1 MQKHIVGALT
11 CVLLVGCRGDGRSPE
26 RSNVGAPSEEGPAP
40 ATGSAPAPTPTEPP
54 APTTVTEPPGS
65 DKVGAVPKDI
75 GAKVK
80 LERIATGLARPVL
93 AIVAPG
99 DARKRIFVLEQHTG
113 RIKII
118 EGGKVLPQPFATIG
132 PVSKAN
138 EQGLLGLA
146 FSPRFQTDGKLYINY
161 TDANDATRIVEFAV
175 SKTNPDAIDMASR
188 REIAKIGQPYSNH
201 NGGHLEFGP
210 DGKLYTGMGDGG
222 SAGDPEENGQN
233 PKALLAKML
242 RYDVSK
248 DKPEAEIVH
257 MGVRNPWR
265 FSFDAKTGDL
275 YIGDVGQNLWEY
287 VFVAAKDSAAK
298 NFGWN
303 VIEGKHC
310 YRAKQCDK
318 SKYTLPVIDYAHREG
333 CSITGGIVYRG
344 KALPAL
350 DGRYFYADFCTNF
363 VRSFVWT
370 HDPSSATAPGW
381 ARDHWEWNEALDPK
395 GEITQISSFGTDHD
409 GELFVISLDG
419 KIWKLVPAA

>member
-1 MQKHIVGALT
+1 MNKQMVGWLT
-11 CVLLVGCRGDGRSPE
+11 CAILVGCRGDGRSPE
-26 RSNVGAPSEEGPAP
+26 RTTGSSLPAP
-40 ATGSAPAPTPTEPP
+40 VEEAPAPGDASAPP
-54 APTTVTEPPGS
+54 PVVTSAPPGD
-65 DKVGAVPKDI
+65 DKVGPVPADI

-80 LERIATGLARPVL
+80 LEQIASGLARPVL
-93 AIVAPG
+93 LVVAPG
-99 DARKRIFVLEQHTG
+99 DARRRLFVLEQHTG

-118 EGGKVLPQPFATIG
+118 EGGKVLPAPFATIG
-132 PVSKAN
+132 PLSKAN

-146 FSPRFQTDGKLYINY
+146 FSPSFQTDGKLYINY
-161 TDANDATRIVEFAV
+161 TDDDDATRIVEFTV

-188 REIAKIGQPYSNH
+188 RDIAKIAQPYSNH
-201 NGGHLEFGP
+201 NGGNLVFGP

-222 SAGDPEENGQN
+222 SAGDPEKNGQN
-233 PKALLAKML
+233 PTALLAKIL
-242 RYDVSK
+242 RFDVSK
-248 DKPEAEIVH
+248 EKPEAEIVH

-287 VFVAAKDSAAK
+287 VFVAAKDSGPK

-303 VIEGKHC
+303 VVEGKHC
-310 YRAKQCDK
+310 FRAKECDR
-318 SKYTLPVIDYAHREG
+318 TGFTPPVIDYPHRDG

-370 HDPSSATAPGW
+370 HDASSPTAAGW
-381 ARDHWEWNEALDPK
+381 ARDHWEWNEAIDPRSA
-395 GEITQISSFGTDHD
+395 ITQISSFGVDAD
-409 GELFVISLDG
+409 GEMYLVSLDG
-419 KIWKLVPAA
+419 KIWKLVPAG